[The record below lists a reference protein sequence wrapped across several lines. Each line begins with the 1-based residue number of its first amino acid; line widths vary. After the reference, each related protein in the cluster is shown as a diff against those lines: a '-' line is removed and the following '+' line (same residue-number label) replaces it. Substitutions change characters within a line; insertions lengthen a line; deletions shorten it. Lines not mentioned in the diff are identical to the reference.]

1 MGLFIDWY
9 STSLQLVGFVDLD
22 YTNDFDTQRLTDEHI
37 LFIRREPVS
46 WLTKKQKT
54 IVISTMK
61 AKYMVVS

>member
-37 LFIRREPVS
+37 LFIREPVS